1 MINVVTDKNK
11 KFLILDW
18 VAQRANFNSEEVSD
32 FDYIAFEE
40 NNKIIGA
47 VIFNDYDGNNL
58 FVHMA
63 LDNPKVYQRKFIRL
77 TFDYIFN
84 KKNCGRVTGQCF
96 EENKKIH
103 KLLTSVGFKKEGVV
117 RNIIPTD
124 NGYKDAAIF
133 GMLKEECKWV

>member
-11 KFLILDW
+11 KSYILKW
-18 VAQRANFNSEEVSD
+18 VAKRADFNSAEITD
-32 FDYIAFEE
+32 FDYLAFEE

-63 LDNPKVYQRKFIRL
+63 LDNPKVYQRRFIKL

-84 KKNCGRVTGQCF
+84 QKNCGRVTGQCF
-96 EENKKIH
+96 EENKKIQ
-103 KLLTSVGFKKEGVV
+103 KLLTSVGFKKEGIV
-117 RNIIPTD
+117 RNVIPTKT
-124 NGYKDAAIF
+124 GYKNAAIY
-133 GMLKEECKWV
+133 GMLKEECTWV